1 MPLLMT
7 DKMKYLIILISLL
20 TPVQA
25 EYFYLGIGA
34 GKNDILFGDQEW
46 IDGGEIGCSF
56 RAGNRHHLAGSFYGD
71 IGYSH
76 YSQCLVGPP
85 VNDDL
90 ESSSDHLYYWVEWRF
105 GE

>member
-1 MPLLMT
+1 
-7 DKMKYLIILISLL
+7 MKYYLILFLL
-20 TPVQA
+20 CFPVQA

-46 IDGGEIGCSF
+46 NDGSEIGCSF
-56 RAGNRHHLAGSFYGD
+56 KAGYRHHLAGSFYGD
-71 IGYSH
+71 IGYNH